1 MSSQTGHCTWSPEY
15 TKDGQQVWN
24 QKLPPK
30 ISAESITDSMD
41 RLHHEKH
48 AKFRR
53 WQDAI
58 TMNLIFG
65 DNYVSVPEI
74 PKGYEAYA
82 KQWYD
87 KQKPVR

>member
-1 MSSQTGHCTWSPEY
+1 M
-15 TKDGQQVWN
+15 
-24 QKLPPK
+24 K
-30 ISAESITDSMD
+30 IFNGSDWVECRVDLRTSVPIIEDELSDSMD

-58 TMNLIFG
+58 TMNMIFG

-87 KQKPVR
+87 K